1 MRKDIQ
7 YRDLPGGPLMVKFA
21 DELPLCSLCSKC
33 GMLSKDMFEDPSSHA
48 FCSICIFECSD
59 RKKIHCKYENKDVSV
74 EEMMPAIDIINVV
87 MDQVVFCPN
96 TSDGNSCTKYCTLK
110 DLEGHYLEC
119 EKTKIIC
126 LSCGDT
132 VKGRDWQTHVTSCP
146 QQIMQCRY
154 CVVAVPRFRLEL
166 HERLCSYN
174 PNAVR
179 EADTSPMAAMDF
191 TSRRRS
197 DWARNEKQLPVS
209 VNTNKPHL
217 IPEAKP
223 SDISKVDDDTILSCR
238 KCNRNV
244 KSKNMD
250 KHIRVC
256 LQRTNG
262 PSSPEARQTP
272 EIAPVLPTRG
282 AAAIRAPAQ
291 EYLQHK
297 TQERVLPALPILLPT
312 LDGHPNEHALPTREH
327 VAARASMQPDFNFQR
342 QMFAQPASPIPH
354 IAPGE
359 RWPAI
364 LGDYNGV
371 RQGGGNIQMAT
382 HDNLENKPSQSEATT
397 TEVAVVAS
405 DMGSLLSSYEMLSL
419 SDVPTAD
426 DITEHGHYPG
436 PRQGGEGSQMAAG
449 DIVGTQ
455 PSQSEQTSGH
465 YSGVRQES
473 GYSQMAASNIVQT
486 QPSRSE
492 EAPDDHRRSSSRKSN
507 PSSQSL
513 QPPIGKW
520 PQQLQQGDWGGSKTT
535 NCSGKSRSEVA
546 AVASDMGSL
555 QSSYEMLS
563 LSDVPADDDITK
575 HGHYLG
581 ARQGGEGSQMAA
593 GYIVGRQPS
602 RSEETSGH
610 YSGFRQEG
618 GYSQMAASN
627 IVQTQPSR
635 SEEAPTE
642 APGPWSN
649 ILNYVGL
656 GRYLGTRPVG
666 GCSETAT
673 DDVAGTQSS
682 RSEETS
688 GQCGEVGQE
697 AGCSQMAASESV
709 QTQPSRSEETP
720 TEAPGPWSNI
730 LNYVGLGRY
739 LGTRQVGGCSETA
752 TDDVAGTQSS
762 RSEETSG
769 HCVEVGQEAG
779 YSQMAASESV
789 QTQPSRS
796 EETPGDHH
804 WMSSRKSNPSSQS
817 LQPPIG
823 KWPQQLQQGDWG
835 RSKTTYYTGKAPSV
849 RKTPH
854 RSRNSKDKSQQ
865 TLRWRKQ
872 QCFEKI
878 DYYADVSSYYDEHK
892 GTDADNDYNDIE
904 HNRFAGPGQRDG
916 HDESSVVDRFVQA
929 NTTLQTLKL

>member
-397 TEVAVVAS
+397 TEVA
-405 DMGSLLSSYEMLSL
+405 
-419 SDVPTAD
+419 
-426 DITEHGHYPG
+426 
-436 PRQGGEGSQMAAG
+436 
-449 DIVGTQ
+449 
-455 PSQSEQTSGH
+455 
-465 YSGVRQES
+465 
-473 GYSQMAASNIVQT
+473 
-486 QPSRSE
+486 
-492 EAPDDHRRSSSRKSN
+492 
-507 PSSQSL
+507 
-513 QPPIGKW
+513 
-520 PQQLQQGDWGGSKTT
+520 
-535 NCSGKSRSEVA
+535 

-796 EETPGDHH
+796 EETPTEAPGPWSNILNYVGLGRYLGTRQVGGCSETATDDAAGTHSSRSEETSGHCVEVGQEAGYSQMAASESVQTQPSRSEETPGDHH
-804 WMSSRKSNPSSQS
+804 RSSSRKSNPSSQS
-817 LQPPIG
+817 LQPRIG
-823 KWPQQLQQGDWG
+823 KWPQQLQEGDWRG
-835 RSKTTYYTGKAPSV
+835 SKTIHCTGKAPSV
-849 RKTPH
+849 LHDGRKEKHLSPESAEPNEKNASFVEARRDAFST
-854 RSRNSKDKSQQ
+854 S
-865 TLRWRKQ
+865 
-872 QCFEKI
+872 EKI
-878 DYYADVSSYYDEHK
+878 EKRLFCFSFFRK
-892 GTDADNDYNDIE
+892 WN
-904 HNRFAGPGQRDG
+904 F
-916 HDESSVVDRFVQA
+916 
-929 NTTLQTLKL
+929 

>member
-492 EAPDDHRRSSSRKSN
+492 EAP
-507 PSSQSL
+507 
-513 QPPIGKW
+513 
-520 PQQLQQGDWGGSKTT
+520 
-535 NCSGKSRSEVA
+535 
-546 AVASDMGSL
+546 
-555 QSSYEMLS
+555 
-563 LSDVPADDDITK
+563 
-575 HGHYLG
+575 
-581 ARQGGEGSQMAA
+581 
-593 GYIVGRQPS
+593 
-602 RSEETSGH
+602 
-610 YSGFRQEG
+610 
-618 GYSQMAASN
+618 
-627 IVQTQPSR
+627 
-635 SEEAPTE
+635 TE

-796 EETPGDHH
+796 EETPTEAPGPWSNILNYVGLGRYLGTRQVGGCSETATDDAAGTHSSRSEETSGHCVEVGQEAGYSQMAASESVQTQPSRSEETPGDHH
-804 WMSSRKSNPSSQS
+804 RSSSRKSNPSSQS
-817 LQPPIG
+817 LQPRIG
-823 KWPQQLQQGDWG
+823 KWPQQLQEGDWRG
-835 RSKTTYYTGKAPSV
+835 SKTIHCTGKAPSV
-849 RKTPH
+849 LHDGRKEKHLSPESAEPNEKNASFVEARRDAFST
-854 RSRNSKDKSQQ
+854 S
-865 TLRWRKQ
+865 
-872 QCFEKI
+872 EKI
-878 DYYADVSSYYDEHK
+878 EKRLFCFSFFRK
-892 GTDADNDYNDIE
+892 WN
-904 HNRFAGPGQRDG
+904 F
-916 HDESSVVDRFVQA
+916 
-929 NTTLQTLKL
+929 